1 MLACIDSESFI
12 TCEGWMFYIVIT
24 IFFIKKELC
33 YLQWDLLKIKF

>member
-24 IFFIKKELC
+24 IFLYKKGTVLSTMRFIEN
-33 YLQWDLLKIKF
+33 